1 MSVQPQPIIPAVPQY
16 LKGFVKQ
23 VLSGDSIIIRGVPK
37 RGPPPER
44 QLNLSS
50 ISAPR
55 LARRPGGN
63 VKIEDSKDEPWAWE
77 AREFMRK
84 KLVGKEVWFA
94 IDYKVPASGRE
105 YGVVLLGRDAH
116 TAENITEAIISAG
129 LATVRKEGKSDV
141 SALVELEE
149 AAKSAGKGK
158 WGPDPPES
166 HVRNITWS
174 LENPRSLLEKFGRK
188 PVQAVVEHVR
198 DGSTIR
204 VLLLP
209 SFHYVTVM
217 ISGIR
222 CPGFKVDSEGKPD
235 PSTTEA
241 FAEEAKFFT
250 EIRLLQ
256 SDVEVALES
265 VNNQSFVGS
274 VIHPNGNIAELLL
287 RDGFARCIDWS
298 MGFVSGGAEPLRT
311 AEKVAKEKKLRL
323 WKDYQANQASGLD
336 SLKPKDKDFVGTVVE
351 CINAD
356 ALVVKLQDGTL
367 KKVFLASI
375 RPPRQ
380 ETIQEKLA
388 EGQTKEAPAPKEARP
403 KGFRPLYDIPFMYEA
418 REYMRKKLIGKKVQ
432 VSVDYIQP
440 TSNNFPEKIGCTVK
454 SDGVNIGEALLTK
467 GLATVIR
474 YRQDDDQRASD
485 YDTLLAAE
493 AKAQKAL
500 KGLHGKDTP
509 THHVID
515 ITGDAAKAKQ
525 FLPYFQRAGKL
536 PAVVEYVASG
546 SRLRVYVPREARLI
560 TLLLAGISCP
570 RAGRTVPGGSAS
582 MEAEPFGDE
591 ALAFT
596 KDVCHQREVEIEVD
610 SIDKAGNFI
619 GFIFIE
625 GKNLSVALVDEGL
638 ASVHFSAEKTPYFRP
653 LQIAEDNA
661 KARREKI
668 WMNYEDTKDD
678 VKPEDDKAERKYEP
692 KKVIVTEVTNELHI
706 FVQFTDHGA
715 KLEALTSDIRR
726 ELAEKPPLTGA
737 YTPKKGDLCVARF
750 SADNEWYRA
759 KIEKV
764 EKDQVHVLYIDYG
777 NREVIKS
784 SRCAVLPSVPG
795 ASDQGFAK
803 EYTLGFVSLPSD
815 PDYAQEAIYALKHDT
830 QEGNLLLNIEYRNGG
845 IEYVSLAVEESKA
858 DIAQNL
864 VKEGLL
870 MVENRKERRLQKLV
884 KDFKTAES
892 EAKMKHLNIWQYG
905 DITEDDAR
913 EFGMSNRN

>member
-1 MSVQPQPIIPAVPQY
+1 MSAPQQNAAPSPPQY
-16 LKGFVKQ
+16 LKGIVKQ

-44 QLNLSS
+44 QLNLSN

-63 VKIEDSKDEPWAWE
+63 VKSEDAKDEPWAWE

-94 IDYKVPASGRE
+94 VDYKVPSSGRE
-105 YGVVLLGRDAH
+105 YGVVLLGKDAQS
-116 TAENITEAIISAG
+116 AENMTEAIVAAG

-141 SALVELEE
+141 SALTELEE
-149 AAKSAGKGK
+149 AAKSGKKGK
-158 WGPDPPES
+158 WGADPPES
-166 HVRNITWS
+166 HVRNVTWS
-174 LENPRSLLEKFGRK
+174 LENPRTLLDKFGKK
-188 PVQAVVEHVR
+188 PVSAVVEHVR

-204 VLLLP
+204 VFLLP

-222 CPGFKVDSEGKPD
+222 CPGFKLDNEGKPD
-235 PSTTEA
+235 PSSTEA
-241 FAEEAKFFT
+241 FAEEARYFT
-250 EIRLLQ
+250 ESRLLQ
-256 SDVEVALES
+256 TDVEVVLES
-265 VNNQSFVGS
+265 VNNQNFVGS
-274 VIHPNGNIAELLL
+274 IIHPNGNIAELLL
-287 RDGFARCIDWS
+287 KEGFARCIDWS
-298 MGFVSGGAEPLRT
+298 MGFVSGGAEPLRS
-311 AEKVAKEKKLRL
+311 AEKIAKEKKVRL
-323 WKDYQANQASGLD
+323 WKDYQANSGASLTG
-336 SLKPKDKDFVGTVVE
+336 LKPNEKEFVGTVVE

-356 ALVVKLQDGTL
+356 ALVVKKQDGTL
-367 KKVFLASI
+367 KKIFLASI

-380 ETIQEKLA
+380 ESLQDGPPKDPA
-388 EGQTKEAPAPKEARP
+388 APKQDRP

-418 REYMRKKLIGKKVQ
+418 REYMRKKLIGRKVQ

-440 TSNNFPEKIGCTVK
+440 ASQSFPEKICCTVK
-454 SDGVNIGEALLTK
+454 NDGVNIGEALVSK
-467 GLATVIR
+467 GLATVVR

-485 YDTLLAAE
+485 YDALLAAE
-493 AKAQKAL
+493 AKAQKGQ
-500 KGLHGKDTP
+500 KGLHGKEIP

-570 RAGRTVPGGSAS
+570 RAGRATGPGGPT
-582 MEAEPFGDE
+582 EGEPFGDE

-596 KDVCHQREVEIEVD
+596 KDLCHQREVEIEVD

-619 GFIFIE
+619 GFLFIE
-625 GKNLSVALVDEGL
+625 GKNLSVALVEEGL
-638 ASVHFSAEKTPYFRP
+638 ASVHFSAEKTPYYRP

-661 KARREKI
+661 KARRDKI
-668 WMNYEDTKDD
+668 WMNFEEVADEI
-678 VKPEDDKAERKYEP
+678 KPEDDKAERKYEP
-692 KKVIVTEVTNELHI
+692 KTVVVTEVSPDLHV
-706 FVQFTDHGA
+706 FVQFTEHGP
-715 KLEALTSDIRR
+715 KLENLMGELRR
-726 ELAEKPPLTGA
+726 ELAEKPPLSGA

-764 EKDQVHVLYIDYG
+764 EKDHQVQVFYIDYG
-777 NREVIKS
+777 NRETIKS
-784 SRCAVLPSVPG
+784 ARCAPLPSIPG
-795 ASDQGFAK
+795 AGEPGFAK
-803 EYTLGFVSLPSD
+803 EYVLGFVALPTD
-815 PDYAQEAIYALKHDT
+815 EDFAHEAIDALKQDT
-830 QEGNLLLNIEYRNGG
+830 CEANFLLNVEYRVGG
-845 IEYVSLAVEESKA
+845 TEYVSLVDEIKKT
-858 DIAQNL
+858 DVAQTL

-870 MVENRKERRLQKLV
+870 LVENRKERRLQKLV
-884 KDFKTAES
+884 KDFKTAEA
-892 EAKMKHLNIWQYG
+892 EAKKKHLNIWQYG

-913 EFGMSNRN
+913 EFGMSR